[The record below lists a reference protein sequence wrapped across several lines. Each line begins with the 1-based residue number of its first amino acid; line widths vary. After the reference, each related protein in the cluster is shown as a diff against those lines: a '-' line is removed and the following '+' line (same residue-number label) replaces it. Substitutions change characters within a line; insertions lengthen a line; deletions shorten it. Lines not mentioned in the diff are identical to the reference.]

1 MNKFQILIAF
11 IILAVM
17 QSCTKKDSTGEVIE
31 DHFTYGKKINF
42 VEDSIRTGNGSWTK
56 IASGNTFSWL
66 SNGQSFNQNSFAVYP
81 KTTNIKT
88 SFDYIIEKDSVIA
101 FQIASDSLY
110 FTDANKARRTDVKGK
125 IVIKTDT
132 TLILNN
138 TGVTPA
144 VSIIYKLKNSLWSC
158 SSRRG

>member
-1 MNKFQILIAF
+1 MNKFQILVAYIL
-11 IILAVM
+11 LAVM
-17 QSCTKKDSTGEVIE
+17 QSCTKEDSTGEVIE

-42 VEDSIRTGNGSWTK
+42 VEDSIRTGNGAWTK

-66 SNGQSFNQNSFAVYP
+66 SNRQSFNQNSFAVYP

-88 SFDYIIEKDSVIA
+88 SFDYIIQKDYVIG

-110 FTDANKARRTDVKGK
+110 FTDANKVRRTDVKGK
-125 IVIKTDT
+125 IIIKTDT

-138 TGVTPA
+138 TGVTPS
-144 VSIIYKLKNSLWSC
+144 VSIIYKLKN
-158 SSRRG
+158 